1 MHTLDGLALSNV
13 HTNESCLSVRG
24 YNTNKSAR
32 LDFLVA
38 AVCATKTIFR
48 NRTFSIFLMSHI
60 MVCAKSV
67 QQNSF
72 VIVVWASS
80 CTFEWLLLIDL
91 HKSSSANFNIDFS
104 HVTRTNRAKSSATF
118 FVDLELVCL
127 HKPTPALNSFTL
139 RRTNLIK
146 TCLFFLQ
153 INRLDTRLL
162 KPNYLVI

>member
-1 MHTLDGLALSNV
+1 MHTLDGLVRSNV

-32 LDFLVA
+32 LDFLA
-38 AVCATKTIFR
+38 TAVCATKTIFR
-48 NRTFSIFLMSHI
+48 NRTFSIFLLIHI
-60 MVCAKSV
+60 RVCAKNV
-67 QQNSF
+67 HKKSF

-127 HKPTPALNSFTL
+127 NKPTPALNLFTL

-146 TCLFFLQ
+146 IEIFFS
-153 INRLDTRLL
+153 
-162 KPNYLVI
+162 K